1 MNRECVSH
9 SPCRNGL
16 CINGVGRYFCD
27 CAGTEYAGSLCNDC
41 KYFIIEPEYRVMINT
56 GSLFNNTGKNINNTF
71 SITVSIS
78 AMLNGTLKIFQ
89 LHCGN

>member
-1 MNRECVSH
+1 MRGPVTSIPVGNYISQGCVNMNRECVSR

-56 GSLFNNTGKNINNTF
+56 GSLFDSLT
-71 SITVSIS
+71 
-78 AMLNGTLKIFQ
+78 
-89 LHCGN
+89 

>member
-1 MNRECVSH
+1 MRGPVTSIPVANYISQGCVDMNRQCVSQ

-56 GSLFNNTGKNINNTF
+56 GSLFNNLT
-71 SITVSIS
+71 
-78 AMLNGTLKIFQ
+78 
-89 LHCGN
+89 